1 MKDGHDS
8 NCFFQWTLRAF
19 GWKCLLAESFLSDS
33 VCAQTESA
41 MYTDQFFEGNDVIVN
56 ALDNL
61 EARRYMDR

>member
-1 MKDGHDS
+1 M
-8 NCFFQWTLRAF
+8 F